1 MPLVSIYDRNA
12 WFGCDSLKGKELEKP
27 CFSFRTCEA
36 HPGRSSTLLVSAVQL
51 RAVQAAPHPEFS
63 LLVLT
68 ESIFTS
74 WLFFSRWFI
83 YVNCIIWPFSPLNFL
98 NLCFLQISLAFW
110 VWLLSLGVVH
120 VRFIHAL
127 VCIDQYQSLLSS
139 IVWYVSLHSPVEG
152 HLVAASLGGSKT
164 TINIHMQ
171 VFMHA

>member
-12 WFGCDSLKGKELEKP
+12 WFGCDSLKGKELERP

-74 WLFFSRWFI
+74 WLFFSRWFL
-83 YVNCIIWPFSPLNFL
+83 YFNCIIWPFSQLNFL
-98 NLCFLQISLAFW
+98 NLFSSNQLS
-110 VWLLSLGVVH
+110 LLSLASFTWYSAGK
-120 VRFIHAL
+120 IHSCSC
-127 VCIDQYQSLLSS
+127 VYRSVSLPSS
-139 IVWYVSLHSPVEG
+139 IVWYVY
-152 HLVAASLGGSKT
+152 T
-164 TINIHMQ
+164 TVCLSIHQ
-171 VFMHA
+171 LKDI